1 MNITNLNKVSTYI
14 KALEEKG
21 ILKEVSENAENI
33 TFNNLCYNSKDIIK
47 DTLFICKGARFSEEY
62 IIGKEKEG
70 LVCYISEKKYDN
82 VNSEYIIVNDE
93 RKALA
98 LVSQM
103 YFEYNVR
110 TPEICALVG
119 TKGKTTSVYF
129 LKSILN
135 ASGRKYA
142 YSTTVEMNDGE
153 GTKASS
159 LTTPESF
166 DLHDL
171 ISRAKNNGC
180 KNMIMEVSSMAYKMN
195 RTYNMKFAFTA
206 FTNISPDHISANEHP
221 DFEDYLSC
229 KIGILNQGE
238 KAIINIDDENSSVIL
253 SRINED
259 TEIITYSL
267 TNDTADI
274 YMTGC
279 ENTPEGKLI
288 SIHTPKET
296 FDILMHLPGD
306 YNILNALCAVSCA
319 CAMGIDVLSIQKGFE
334 EVNVPG
340 RMEKIT
346 KNGYTVICDY
356 AHNKVSMNLAMEALS
371 SFYPTKNIKCV
382 FGCSYKVKQ
391 RREDMAYESAQKSDY
406 VYITSD
412 NPGFEDANEIAKEIQ
427 GFLNE
432 YGCKSEIILDRKEA
446 IHKAIKE
453 MGKDD
458 IIFIA
463 GKGHEAYQIIK
474 GVYTE
479 YEGDSPIAREAMEM
493 YK

>member
-1 MNITNLNKVSTYI
+1 MNIDDLNKVSTYI
-14 KALEEKG
+14 KALEDKG
-21 ILKEVSENAENI
+21 ILVEASPNAHNI
-33 TFNNLCYNSKDIIK
+33 TFTNLCYNSNQIIK
-47 DTLFICKGARFSEEY
+47 DTLFICKGARFSEDY
-62 IIGKEKEG
+62 IIGKETDG
-70 LVCYISEKKYDN
+70 LVCYVSEKKYDN
-82 VNSEYIIVNDE
+82 VESAYIIVNDE

-98 LVSQM
+98 LISQM

-142 YSTTVEMNDGE
+142 YSTTVEMNDGN
-153 GTKASS
+153 TSKASS

-166 DLHDL
+166 DLHSL

-180 KNMIMEVSSMAYKMN
+180 QNMIMEVSSMAYKMN
-195 RTYNMKFAFTA
+195 RTYNMKFAYTA

-221 DFEDYLSC
+221 DFDDYLSC

-238 KAIINIDDENSSVIL
+238 RAIINIDDEHSAEIL
-253 SRINED
+253 KRISKD
-259 TEIITYSL
+259 TRVITYSL
-267 TNDTADI
+267 NNSSADI
-274 YMTGC
+274 YMTNC
-279 ENTPEGKLI
+279 TQTENGKVLTV
-288 SIHTPKET
+288 HTKEET
-296 FDILMHLPGD
+296 FDVLMHLPGD
-306 YNILNALCAVSCA
+306 YNILNALCAISCA
-319 CAMGIDVLSIQKGFE
+319 YAMGIDTKSIQMGFD

-346 KNGYTVICDY
+346 KNGYLTICDY
-356 AHNKVSMNLAMEALS
+356 AHNKVSMHLAMEALS
-371 SFYPTKNIKCV
+371 SAYPDKNIKCV

-391 RREDMAYESAQKSDY
+391 RREDMAYEASCKANY

-412 NPGFEDANEIAKEIQ
+412 NPGFENATDIAEEIQ
-427 GFLNE
+427 GYLNE
-432 YGCKSEIILDRKEA
+432 YGCKSEIIIDRKDA
-446 IHKAIKE
+446 IHKAIQD
-453 MGKDD
+453 MTKDD

-463 GKGHEAYQIIK
+463 GKGHEAYQIVN
-474 GVYTE
+474 GVYTD
-479 YEGDSPIAREAMEM
+479 YEGDSRIAKEAMEL